1 MLYLPFTKYIELV
14 RRWISES
21 WIEPRWNVKCRR
33 LYRTISSCVTRNY
46 NTEIL
51 CFLVQ
56 GSFSCGGDAL
66 FRHGRRT
73 WVVEGWTSVNV
84 YPHTL
89 HLYILP
95 SQKVYVVN
103 GARKLIY
110 HWQWEITS
118 YAPYAAVVII
128 IRNKYGIMGIV
139 IHKYNFYFI
148 AISFSCGCIR
158 NSCYTKPGQRLRDH
172 RQLPS
177 WVNGIYCT
185 AENKGGRSSFDV
197 YVVTLRPKLTLISGN
212 IVFPVSG
219 WQNIRL
225 TEYVVPNNNSPHY
238 CPYVSLDSIVV
249 SPQIVSSAPSS
260 SSAMNFVVQ

>member
-89 HLYILP
+89 LLYILP
-95 SQKVYVVN
+95 SQKVNVVN

-139 IHKYNFYFI
+139 ISITFI
-148 AISFSCGCIR
+148 S
-158 NSCYTKPGQRLRDH
+158 
-172 RQLPS
+172 LPFHFL
-177 WVNGIYCT
+177 
-185 AENKGGRSSFDV
+185 AAV
-197 YVVTLRPKLTLISGN
+197 YETGVTLSQGRG
-212 IVFPVSG
+212 
-219 WQNIRL
+219 
-225 TEYVVPNNNSPHY
+225 
-238 CPYVSLDSIVV
+238 
-249 SPQIVSSAPSS
+249 
-260 SSAMNFVVQ
+260 